1 MSHPYKLKLGLGD
14 RDKSWKTHIV
24 MSTLPA
30 GQRPNS
36 MKHAGD
42 RVKSVCD
49 VDANLSGIDMKV
61 KNRHWYNQGPKYLR
75 AEFDVK
81 TVIGPADLKFQVWAK
96 NGVCSRDHDAINV
109 KWDPPREGSAADTD
123 DNGAMYRT

>member
-1 MSHPYKLKLGLGD
+1 
-14 RDKSWKTHIV
+14 

-30 GQRPNS
+30 GQRPKS
-36 MKHAGD
+36 LKHAGD
-42 RVKSVCD
+42 AVKNVCD
-49 VDANLSGIDMKV
+49 VDASLSGLDMKV

-96 NGVCSRDHDAINV
+96 NGICSKDHDAIDV
-109 KWDPPREGSAADTD
+109 KWDPPRRGSTAGIDEMS
-123 DNGAMYRT
+123 AMYRKQAR